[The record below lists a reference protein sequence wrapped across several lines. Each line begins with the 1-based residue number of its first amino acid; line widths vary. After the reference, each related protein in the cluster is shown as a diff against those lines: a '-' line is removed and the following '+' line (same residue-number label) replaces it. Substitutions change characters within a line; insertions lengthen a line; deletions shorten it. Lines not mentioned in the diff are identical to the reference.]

1 MCSMNYSTP
10 AAGGSIPQS
19 VGPGEGQTTGQPAQQ
34 QQYTTQFVHG
44 SYPPCNQV
52 FQTAPQGQGHIQGQ
66 SQGQEVTQTPNGS
79 YSVQSGGES
88 SSVPVSSGSNG
99 VSYQVQYSQGGS
111 IAPNQSHMA
120 PNQSQMYYMVQSHQP
135 QMGYY
140 HGQGVTSYQPTT
152 PPSQQSANV
161 SNLNN
166 PVPMLNM
173 GQPVNM
179 NIGTPVNVAQGQ
191 AQGIGAGTPPQQN
204 VPFITY
210 QPQPAHM
217 YQPQLTNQIRP
228 VSPQVVPFPS
238 VQAHT
243 HMPAAQTYQTVFRP
257 NMQMPMQVQQQQPQ
271 GAMVTPQVAP
281 VQGSVNTNQVSAN
294 PSQQPLSHV
303 TVSAKGLLYEG
314 QGQVPKVESNGESKE
329 QYSGGVTASGPQYSG
344 GVTVSGPQYSGG
356 VTVSG
361 SHQQVPAPVY
371 RPQQPNQGK
380 IFNNTIVSLKYLNF
394 VISKIVLSLFPI
406 KLGSKKFLLILIK
419 SCSAFTMQFA

>member
-10 AAGGSIPQS
+10 TAGGSIPQS
-19 VGPGEGQTTGQPAQQ
+19 VGPGEGPTAGQPAQ

-52 FQTAPQGQGHIQGQ
+52 FQAAPQGQGHVQGQ
-66 SQGQEVTQTPNGS
+66 TQGQEVSQTQNGS
-79 YSVQSGGES
+79 YPVHSGGETGS
-88 SSVPVSSGSNG
+88 VPASSVSNG

-111 IAPNQSHMA
+111 MAPNQSHMT

-135 QMGYY
+135 QMGFY
-140 HGQGVTSYQPTT
+140 HGQGVSSYQPTT

-166 PVPMLNM
+166 PNVPMLNM
-173 GQPVNM
+173 GQPM
-179 NIGTPVNVAQGQ
+179 NIGTPVNMAQGQ
-191 AQGIGAGTPPQQN
+191 AQGMGAGTPTQQN
-204 VPFITY
+204 VPYITY
-210 QPQPAHM
+210 QPQPAHV
-217 YQPQLTNQIRP
+217 YHQPALTNQIRP

-243 HMPAAQTYQTVFRP
+243 HMPAVQTYQTVFRP
-257 NMQMPMQVQQQQPQ
+257 NMQMPMQVQQQQAQPQ
-271 GAMVTPQVAP
+271 GPMIAPQVAS

-294 PSQQPLSHV
+294 PSQQPISHV

-314 QGQVPKVESNGESKE
+314 QGQVPKVDNNGESKE

-344 GVTVSGPQYSGG
+344 GVTPSGAQYSGG

-361 SHQQVPAPVY
+361 SHHQQVPAPVY
-371 RPQQPNQGK
+371 RPQQSNQGK
-380 IFNNTIVSLKYLNF
+380 ILTAPVYSIYMVNL
-394 VISKIVLSLFPI
+394 P
-406 KLGSKKFLLILIK
+406 
-419 SCSAFTMQFA
+419 